1 MSAMLQTEGSN
12 ILQYSPFNSSV
23 DPSFWHQLS
32 HVKLD
37 IDRLEESARPIW
49 GYYSNAVPPGLTS
62 NLHVDCSA
70 YNEECEVQKPLLG
83 AYGILLNKNTLE
95 TFKNCN
101 KIALLEEHGQELWH
115 SITSGEALNNPA
127 LLSRFFLLTYAD
139 LKKYHFYYWSA
150 FPAPSFPIITLKKQ
164 PLRLVD
170 TFSEKQVTELA
181 RVYLAVDDWRQR
193 GYFLVKVGSDGDSS
207 SINIVP
213 LCDIK
218 KVPVA
223 IPDGEDIKK
232 TEGVYVGVADPCPLP
247 DHPGWPLRNLLAL
260 LSYCCSELVGLRL
273 RVLCLRLRLL
283 PCSTWSTKDSL
294 VLEVTLPPISTTEP
308 SSPETTFS
316 PHSESE
322 ALNSPTEM
330 PSLVNN
336 TSHSPGSKVRWV
348 GWERNERG
356 KFGPRVMNLSSS
368 MDPVRLAE
376 TSVDLNLKLMKW
388 RLMPELDLDLIK
400 NTRCLL
406 LGSGTLGCSVA
417 RTLLGWGVRYI
428 TLVDNGCVSYSNPV
442 RQSLFTYKDSLN
454 SGRPKSEAAADALK
468 AIFPGVESCGVQLNI
483 PMPGHPIG
491 PSLLAD
497 TRTNTQVLEELIG
510 SHDVVFLLMDSRE
523 SRWLPTLIAA
533 SKRKLV
539 MNAALGFDTYLV
551 MRHGVKS
558 DDAVNSIPD
567 CSGKSIPGHKLGCYF
582 CNDVT
587 APGNSQR
594 DRTLDQQCTVTRPG
608 ISAVAGALAVEL
620 MVSLLQHP
628 LRGYAPASCVEEC
641 HSEGGEEGSPLGLVP
656 HSVRGFL
663 AKFQQVSLASH
674 VFSQCIACSDK
685 VLYEYETRGFDFLLQ
700 AFNTPDYLEDITGLT
715 QLHKE
720 MEDAQI
726 WELSDSES
734 CDLE

>member
-1 MSAMLQTEGSN
+1 ML
-12 ILQYSPFNSSV
+12 
-23 DPSFWHQLS
+23 
-32 HVKLD
+32 
-37 IDRLEESARPIW
+37 A
-49 GYYSNAVPPGLTS
+49 
-62 NLHVDCSA
+62 
-70 YNEECEVQKPLLG
+70 

-95 TFKNCN
+95 AFKNCN
-101 KIALLEEHGQELWH
+101 KIALLEELGQELWQ
-115 SITSGEALNNPA
+115 SITSGEALDNPA

-139 LKKYHFYYWSA
+139 LKKYHFYYWCA
-150 FPAPSFPIITLKKQ
+150 FPAPNFPTVTLKKQ
-164 PLRLVD
+164 PLKLTD
-170 TFSEKQVTELA
+170 IFSEDQVTELA
-181 RVYLAVDDWRQR
+181 RIYLEMDDWRQR
-193 GYFLVKVGSDGDSS
+193 GYFLIQVDNGGDSS
-207 SINIVP
+207 CINIFP
-213 LCDIK
+213 LCDVK
-218 KVPVA
+218 KVPLA

-232 TEGVYVGVADPCPLP
+232 AEGIYLGVADPCPLR

-260 LSYCCSELVGLRL
+260 LSYHCSELVGCRL
-273 RVLCLRLRLL
+273 KVLCLRLRLL
-283 PCSTWSTKDSL
+283 PCSTWSTEDSL
-294 VLEVTLPPISTTEP
+294 ILEVTLPPPPTTEP
-308 SSPETTFS
+308 PSPETTPF
-316 PHSESE
+316 PTHTESE
-322 ALNSPTEM
+322 ALDSPSEM
-330 PSLVNN
+330 TSPVNN
-336 TSHSPGSKVRWV
+336 TSHTSGNKLKWV

-356 KFGPRVMNLSSS
+356 KFGPRMMNLSSS
-368 MDPVRLAE
+368 MDPVKLAE

-388 RLMPELDLDLIK
+388 RLMPQLNLDLIK

-454 SGRPKSEAAADALK
+454 SGRPKSEAAADALR
-468 AIFPGVESCGVQLNI
+468 AIFPGVESRGVQLNI

-497 TRTNTQVLEELIG
+497 TRTSTQVLEELIDN
-510 SHDVVFLLMDSRE
+510 HDVVFLLMDSRE

-558 DDAVNSIPD
+558 DDTVNSTPD
-567 CSGKSIPGHKLGCYF
+567 CSDKSIPGHKLGCYF

-608 ISAVAGALAVEL
+608 ISSIAGALTVEL

-628 LRGYAPASCVEEC
+628 LKGYAPANCVEEPF
-641 HSEGGEEGSPLGLVP
+641 SEASDEGSPLGLVP
-656 HSVRGFL
+656 HSIRGFL
-663 AKFQQVSLASH
+663 AQFQQVLPASH
-674 VFSQCIACSDK
+674 MFSRCIACSDK
-685 VLYEYETRGFDFLLQ
+685 VLHEYETRGFEFLLQ

-720 MEDAQI
+720 TENAEV

-734 CDLE
+734 YEME